1 MAGFTNKFKKLLLEA
16 FCLNTSVPSSFK
28 LALLTSAA
36 TLTADT
42 NVWADVSANEIVAG
56 NGYTTKGNTVARSSG
71 GFDDLTE
78 DDSADT
84 GYIRLTD
91 VTYTASGGPIPLS
104 GDGARYA
111 VLLDNNDNILAWWDF
126 GTDRSVTDTQS
137 ILVQNAEL
145 RLEE

>member
-28 LALLTSAA
+28 LALLMSTA
-36 TLTADT
+36 TLTSDT
-42 NVWADVSANEIVAG
+42 NVWADVSAHEIDTG
-56 NGYTTKGNTVARSSG
+56 FGYVTKGNSVARSSG

-78 DDSADT
+78 DDSANT

-91 VTYTASGGPIPLS
+91 VTFTASGGPIPAT
-104 GDGARYA
+104 GNGARYA
-111 VLLDNNDNILAWWDF
+111 VLMDNSDNILAWWDF
-126 GTDRSVTDTQS
+126 GSDRSVTDTQS